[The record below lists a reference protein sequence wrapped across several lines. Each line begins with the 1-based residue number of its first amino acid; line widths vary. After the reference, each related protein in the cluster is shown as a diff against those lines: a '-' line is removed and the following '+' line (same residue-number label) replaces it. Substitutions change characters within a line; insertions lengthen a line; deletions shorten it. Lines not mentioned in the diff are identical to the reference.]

1 DAHPYE
7 VAILAV
13 VIDPFLDQRLVG
25 EPAVAGID
33 DALVPALALRAEYDS
48 VELAAVARGI
58 APGED
63 HGLAIGQAT
72 FGRGPDLVGDCR
84 SLVEEIPGG
93 RACGMLPVEGFRI
106 LAPAGLRAYEPALRR
121 RIGID
126 PLGAELEPVR
136 RNAQ

>member
-1 DAHPYE
+1 AAARHIEARDQRIVGEARCGALLRGPYPFLIDELPLAGAPRNAPDAHPYE

-63 HGLAIGQAT
+63 HGLAI
-72 FGRGPDLVGDCR
+72 
-84 SLVEEIPGG
+84 
-93 RACGMLPVEGFRI
+93 
-106 LAPAGLRAYEPALRR
+106 
-121 RIGID
+121 
-126 PLGAELEPVR
+126 
-136 RNAQ
+136 